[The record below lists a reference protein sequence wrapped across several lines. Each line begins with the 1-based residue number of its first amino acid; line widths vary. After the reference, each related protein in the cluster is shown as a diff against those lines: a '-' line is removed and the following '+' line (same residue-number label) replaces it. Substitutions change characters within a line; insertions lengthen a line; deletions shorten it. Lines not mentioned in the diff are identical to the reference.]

1 VGEVQRQRQREAISK
16 SKGGACVLLWW
27 QQVDREGALVLH
39 SRL

>member
-27 QQVDREGALVLH
+27 QQVDREGALGFA
-39 SRL
+39 